1 MNIIRLFADK
11 FFNSTITLIWVY
23 YFKNF
28 ILLKHLNILSWIF
41 IIYLIL
47 LNIYFLLYIFWV
59 LILTRSC
66 IPTGICILIKL
77 CYIFDQS
84 LLVYFPHENIQSIR
98 WIWNC
103 WHNRNWLIT
112 YPPFIIYFGFYSIF
126 LVYSFFQVG
135 VTCVLFSVRIR
146 LSNRLFWSFCFY
158 CIFCLTDRV
167 VCWC

>member
-1 MNIIRLFADK
+1 MKID
-11 FFNSTITLIWVY
+11 
-23 YFKNF
+23 
-28 ILLKHLNILSWIF
+28 
-41 IIYLIL
+41 
-47 LNIYFLLYIFWV
+47 FLLYIFWV
-59 LILTRSC
+59 LILTRPC

-77 CYIFDQS
+77 GYIFDQS
-84 LLVYFPHENIQSIR
+84 LLVYFPHENIQSIW

-103 WHNRNWLIT
+103 WHNCNRLVT

-167 VCWC
+167 SVDAKVLNFLFIFYCNCAYSIVFWEFMNFSVYVLKFWNTGVW